1 MAGIPGSD
9 MKILREGARKLCI
22 PLTESQVEQFRRYYE
37 ELARWNA
44 QFNLTAVSDREGVQ
58 VRHFLDSLTA
68 LLPLLAPL
76 EARGLGRREACFHL
90 WRKPLRAVD
99 VGTGPGFPGLVLK
112 IVWPSLSLT
121 LAEATGKKVRF
132 LEHMVRTLG
141 LSGVEAMHIRAEELG
156 HMQGHRESYDLVFA
170 RAVAPLPTLAEYL
183 LPLARQG
190 GIVLAMKG
198 PTATEEAMA
207 AEEAIRILGGK
218 IRKLWEVEVP
228 SLAEERRIVV
238 IDKVVPTPKPYPRRP
253 GIPQKRPLGKP
264 GLSKEEK

>member
-1 MAGIPGSD
+1 MAGISESD
-9 MKILREGARKLCI
+9 MNILREGAKKLCI
-22 PLTESQVEQFRRYYE
+22 PLTESQIEQFRLYYE
-37 ELARWNA
+37 ELARWNTR
-44 QFNLTAVSDREGVQ
+44 FNLTAVSDRKGVQ
-58 VRHFLDSLTA
+58 VRHFLDSLTV

-76 EARGLGRREACFHL
+76 EARGMGRREACLRL
-90 WRKPLRAVD
+90 WRRPLRAVD

-112 IVWPSLSLT
+112 LVWPALSLT
-121 LAEATGKKVRF
+121 LVESTGKKVRF
-132 LEHMVRTLG
+132 LEHVVELLG

-156 HMQGHRESYDLVFA
+156 HLPGHRESYDLVLA
-170 RAVAPLPTLAEYL
+170 RAVASLPTLAEYL

-190 GIVLAMKG
+190 GVVLAMKG

-238 IDKVVPTPKPYPRRP
+238 IDKVVPTPELYPRRP
-253 GIPQKRPLGKP
+253 GVPQKHPLGK
-264 GLSKEEK
+264 GQSR